1 MKGHRMARP
10 GMSMATT
17 TSPAPQ
23 QADRRETLVGR
34 AWDAQEKLEGRLGNI
49 GRGKYGRV
57 IRMARKPTPEEY
69 RKAATVSAAGL
80 VLLGSIGFLI
90 FFLMSFIPR

>member
-1 MKGHRMARP
+1 
-10 GMSMATT
+10 MATATSST
-17 TSPAPQ
+17 TQ
-23 QADRRETLVGR
+23 QTPPDGIVSR
-34 AWDAQEKLEGRLGNI
+34 AWDAQGKLEARLGNL

-80 VLLGSIGFLI
+80 ALLGAMGFLI
-90 FFLMSFIPR
+90 FYLMSFIPI